1 MMWFCFLVFLSSD
14 VVSVSYQSC
23 PAGTSIFG
31 LECIAC
37 AVGTYSA
44 QADSVV
50 CGACATGSYASV
62 TGLTECRCVNNF
74 IIMRAAHVTFE
85 IFDNCY
91 VISTVFSVNA
101 RPVILRMWWVLPH
114 VLHAHRA
121 LCRWFLD

>member
-1 MMWFCFLVFLSSD
+1 M
-14 VVSVSYQSC
+14 VSVSYQSC

-31 LECIAC
+31 LECVAC
-37 AVGTYSA
+37 AVGMYSA

-74 IIMRAAHVTFE
+74 IIMRAAHVRLFQRCFT
-85 IFDNCY
+85 
-91 VISTVFSVNA
+91 VNA